1 MKKRVYRPVGSM
13 AAGKKRQSHRTI
25 FLDPSLISGDKWHR
39 RQGKRMCRSNYESS
53 GALFWGAQK
62 SSDPFNCAAS
72 GGTLRASS
80 VLQEFT
86 LSLGSRVEF
95 LTTEGIS
102 SLYGQLVPGI
112 SRRGSAFRSPPMRF
126 NSPPRLPL
134 RPPLYSWNLFFPA
147 CFPVLF
153 ILTRSDP
160 LFLISTSKKH
170 GSCVQRLREETR
182 SRIERSAGGRGGGWM
197 LRNYHWLSLGNR

>member
-1 MKKRVYRPVGSM
+1 M

-25 FLDPSLISGDKWHR
+25 FLDPSEISGDKWHG

-53 GALFWGAQK
+53 GPFLGPQK

-72 GGTLRASS
+72 GALHASS

-86 LSLGSRVEF
+86 LSLDSRVEF

-112 SRRGSAFRSPPMRF
+112 SKRGSTFRSPPMRF
-126 NSPPRLPL
+126 NSPLLLLRPLVRFPFIHHFIRGTFSSPRAFPSTLFSRGRARSFLFRLPRTEETVS
-134 RPPLYSWNLFFPA
+134 RP
-147 CFPVLF
+147 
-153 ILTRSDP
+153 
-160 LFLISTSKKH
+160 
-170 GSCVQRLREETR
+170 REETR
-182 SRIERSAGGRGGGWM
+182 SRIEKSSREVTKQRIATS
-197 LRNYHWLSLGNR
+197 NR